1 MASNKIKDG
10 SRKRSSSVVV
20 KVILYIIVIISS
32 LSMILPFVWMVS
44 SSFKDNLEIF
54 EFPIR
59 WIPKVWRFENYSYIW
74 EQARYPLLFGNTL
87 LVTFL
92 VTVLQIIT
100 CSLSAYAFTKID
112 FKGRDKLFL
121 LYLATLMVPFQ
132 VIMIS
137 QFMIVR
143 SLHLNN
149 SLWALIPTGAF
160 NPLGVFMLRQFFR
173 TIPEELSEAAR
184 IDGLNEFGIYSR
196 IILPLSGA
204 GLANLGIITAVA
216 TWNDFLPPLVYLND
230 YDKFTIQM
238 GMRTMTTEF
247 SSEYGPIMAASV
259 ISTIPIFLIYL
270 FFQRFFIGGV
280 TAGAVK
286 G

>member
-1 MASNKIKDG
+1 MSKIKSDHNNRT
-10 SRKRSSSVVV
+10 SNIVV
-20 KVILYIIVIISS
+20 KCILYIIVILSS
-32 LSMILPFVWMVS
+32 LSMVMPFIWMVS

-74 EQARYPLLFGNTL
+74 EQAQYPVLFRNTL
-87 LVTFL
+87 FVTIM
-92 VTVLQIIT
+92 VTLLQLIT
-100 CSLSAYAFTKID
+100 CSLSAYAFTKIE

-137 QFMIVR
+137 QFVIVR
-143 SLHLNN
+143 KLRLSN
-149 SLWALIPTGAF
+149 SLWALILTGAF
-160 NPLGVFMLRQFFR
+160 NPIGVFMLRQFFS

-184 IDGLNEFGIYSR
+184 IDGLNEFGIYAR

-204 GLANLGIITAVA
+204 ALANLGIITAVA

-230 YDKFTIQM
+230 YEKFTIQM

-259 ISTIPIFLIYL
+259 ISTIPIFIIYL